1 MQKIRLAYFQ
11 QNLAL
16 GATEE
21 YLYYLMRGIDRAR
34 FDPEFIYPENAVFE
48 PLISKLRNLD
58 VRVSSYRLESNHI
71 LLIKRLRK
79 LFLAKKPSL
88 AHFNDPC
95 LDGIIAARL
104 AGVPVLVMTHHT
116 PELSPSYNSKAR
128 FIKKIAF
135 RYCGLRFIF
144 TSEFDRDTG
153 IKKEK
158 IAFDKSYVIY
168 YGLPTEKFQG
178 QFDKKDVYREFSL
191 EEGCRIIVNIAR
203 LSAQKGQKYLIDAA
217 SCVVNRFKSVKF
229 FFIGEGELGD
239 ELKAQV
245 KHQGLQDYF
254 IFTGQRTDIPRL
266 LSASDMLVMPSLFE
280 GLCFAAIEAQ
290 AMGVPVIATSVGGM
304 RRSVVD
310 GKTGIL
316 VKPADAS
323 ALAEAIFWML
333 KHTEEAREMGLAGK
347 KHFRE
352 FFTLD
357 KMIKETGNIYKN
369 LLDKVNA

>member
-1 MQKIRLAYFQ
+1 MKKIRLAYFQ

-58 VRVSSYRLESNHI
+58 VKVSSYCLQPNHV
-71 LLIKRLRK
+71 LLIKRLRE
-79 LFLAKKPSL
+79 LFLDKKPSL
-88 AHFNDPC
+88 AHFNDTC

-104 AGVPVLVMTHHT
+104 AGVPVLLMTHHT
-116 PELSPSYNSKAR
+116 PELNPSYNIKAR

-153 IKKEK
+153 IRKEK
-158 IAFDKSYVIY
+158 IASDKSYVIY
-168 YGLPTEKFQG
+168 YGLPAEKFQD

-203 LSAQKGQKYLIDAA
+203 LAAQKGQKYLIDAA
-217 SCVVNRFKSVKF
+217 SFVVKRFKSVKF
-229 FFIGEGELGD
+229 FFIGEGELED
-239 ELKAQV
+239 ELKARV
-245 KHQGLQDYF
+245 KHKGLEDYF
-254 IFTGQRTDIPRL
+254 IFTGYRTDIPRL
-266 LSASDMLVMPSLFE
+266 LNASDVLVMPSLFE
-280 GLCFAAIEAQ
+280 GLCFAVIEAQ

-316 VKPADAS
+316 VKPADVN
-323 ALAEAIFWML
+323 ALAEAMLWML
-333 KHTEEAREMGLAGK
+333 EHQQQAGEMGLTGK

-352 FFTLD
+352 LFTLD
-357 KMIKETGNIYKN
+357 KMIKETESLYKN
-369 LLDKVNA
+369 LLGV